1 MASFGQLSNRTKEQ
15 RPTAVARPAKGA
27 NADPNEEKTRTV
39 ISEEITLYTTKVKEP
54 LAFMYEL
61 MSTAPKVVRFTMN
74 FNGSVNFAAVDGT
87 GKAVANLSL
96 TGMIPPNGK
105 AALGNV
111 SLADAS
117 KGARLEVE
125 YDWEFVE
132 PDPVKVKAAVEQ
144 NAKAIEAMI
153 KQGGAKEGAFVDPN
167 FPPVKASLYTVNPT
181 IIASGEESGLA
192 PEGEQ
197 VAWYRPSEFYQ
208 VSFHCPRSRP
218 SFSRRLTS

>member
-1 MASFGQLSNRTKEQ
+1 MASFGQFSSRGKEQQ

-27 NADPNEEKTRTV
+27 NDDPNEEKSRTV
-39 ISEEITLYTTKVKEP
+39 ISEEITLHTTKVKEP
-54 LAFMYEL
+54 LAFVYEL
-61 MSTAPKVVRFTMN
+61 TSTAPKVVRFTMN
-74 FNGSVNFAAVDGT
+74 FNGSVNFAAVDGA
-87 GKAVANLSL
+87 GKSAANLAL
-96 TGMIPPNGK
+96 TAMIPPNGK

-144 NAKAIEAMI
+144 NAKAIEALL
-153 KQGGAKEGAFVDPN
+153 KQGGAAKGFVDPT
-167 FPPVKASLYTVNPT
+167 FQPVKASLYKVNPI

-197 VAWYRPSEFYQ
+197 VAWYRPAEFYQ
-208 VSFHCPRSRP
+208 VHTQIASHVM
-218 SFSRRLTS
+218 RLYVAVD